1 MWERVR
7 YLFRFEED
15 SASEQEI
22 IEGIERGVTFRGAK
36 LWILIIA
43 VFVASLGLN
52 TNSAAVIIGAM
63 LISPLM
69 GPIIGMGL
77 GVGIYDF
84 ELLRRSWRNYI
95 VATIFSVLTATI
107 YFLITPISVAQSE
120 LLARTSPTI
129 YDVLIALSGGL
140 AGIIALSSKSQRTG
154 NVIPGVAIATA
165 LMPPLCTVGFGIATA
180 NWAYAAGALYLFLIN
195 TIFIAFSTLIGAMFI
210 MKFNK
215 KAYMDHTKEVR
226 VKRVIYAI
234 AFVTIIPAVL
244 LTIGMVHETYFEQR
258 VNNFIQHELHFPM
271 TQVINHHTNYETR
284 SFDVVLIGNE
294 VDSAT
299 LNIAQERLPL
309 YKLDGVQMKVFQGS
323 QSNDNES
330 FREMLA
336 NGSQELHHAEAIIAQ
351 QQAHVTELEQQLQTY
366 KNLSELTPKIMS
378 ELAVLFPQVSSVAL
392 AQGTEAVADTTLLQ
406 VIALV
411 TTQSSLS
418 SADEERLSQW
428 LQQRTGEEHIHLIF
442 EGKNAK
448 ESGAKNAKDSD
459 SKKPKK
465 K

>member
-1 MWERVR
+1 MFDRIKH
-7 YLFRFEED
+7 LFLFEED
-15 SASEQEI
+15 SASEQEV
-22 IEGIERGVTFRGAK
+22 IEGIEKGVNFRGAK

-84 ELLRRSWRNYI
+84 DLLRRSWRNYI
-95 VATIFSVLTATI
+95 VATIFSVLTATV
-107 YFLITPISVAQSE
+107 YFLISPISVAQSE
-120 LLARTSPTI
+120 LLARTSPTF

-210 MKFNK
+210 MKFSK

-226 VKRVIYAI
+226 VKRAIYAI
-234 AFVTIIPAVL
+234 AFVTIIPAIL
-244 LTIGMVHETYFEQR
+244 LTIGMVRQTYFEQR
-258 VNNFIQHELHFPM
+258 VNSFIQHELHFPM
-271 TQVINHHTNYETR
+271 TQVIKQHADYDSK

-299 LNIAQERLPL
+299 LTIAQERLPF
-309 YKLDGVQMKVFQGS
+309 YKLDGVAMNVFQGS
-323 QSNDNES
+323 QSADTEA
-330 FREMLA
+330 FREILD
-336 NGSQELHHAEAIIAQ
+336 NDTQELHHAEAIIAQ
-351 QQAHVTELEQQLQTY
+351 QTKHVTELEQQLQVYTG
-366 KNLSELTPKIMS
+366 LSELAPQVLH
-378 ELAVLFPQVSSVAL
+378 ELSVLFPQVTSVAL
-392 AQGTEAVADTTLLQ
+392 AQGTLAQGDTQVAQ
-406 VIALV
+406 VIALI
-411 TTQSSLS
+411 
-418 SADEERLSQW
+418 SANATIQAADQERLTQW
-428 LQQRTGEEHIHLIF
+428 LQQRLGRDQIRTIVEIS
-442 EGKNAK
+442 AK
-448 ESGAKNAKDSD
+448 ESA
-459 SKKPKK
+459 PKK
-465 K
+465 KK